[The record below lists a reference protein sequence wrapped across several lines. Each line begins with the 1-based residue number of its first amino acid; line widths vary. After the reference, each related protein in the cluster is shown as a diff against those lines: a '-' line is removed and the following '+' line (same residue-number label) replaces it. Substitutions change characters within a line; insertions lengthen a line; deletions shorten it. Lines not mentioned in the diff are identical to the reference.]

1 MKLEKSMQNREGL
14 ENDNRKL
21 RDELQRQSGEQV
33 RSCMYSAVRMGQY
46 PCGVWAALESLA
58 GG

>member
-1 MKLEKSMQNREGL
+1 VSLFGMCQVAARMKLEKSMQNREGL

-33 RSCMYSAVRMGQY
+33 SS
-46 PCGVWAALESLA
+46 
-58 GG
+58 